1 MRLLAG
7 RTAVVTGA
15 ASGIGLATARAFVA
29 EGMRVVMADVDGD
42 QLSEHASRLASEGAQ
57 VRAVTADVRDPEA
70 VERVGRAAI
79 EHFGA
84 LHVAVNNAGIVV
96 TGNSWELSLQ
106 DWHRVID
113 VNLWGAIHGVRA
125 FVPLILATGEEGH
138 VVNTASMA
146 ALYTPARLGPYAVSK
161 HGILGLSDV
170 LRAELAAIDAP
181 VGVSVVMPG
190 MIKTGMNP
198 MGSVSAEAVAANIVD
213 AIRQQRPYVFTDD
226 HHTAEVDA
234 RLRAIIA
241 ARTERLP
248 G

>member
-7 RTAVVTGA
+7 RTAIVTGA
-15 ASGIGLATARAFVA
+15 ASGIGLATVEAFAA
-29 EGMRVVMADVDGD
+29 EGMRIVMADVDGERLG
-42 QLSEHASRLASEGAQ
+42 QHASRLASEGAEI
-57 VRAVTADVRDPEA
+57 RAVTTDVRDPAA
-70 VERVGRAAI
+70 VERAGRAAI

-84 LHVAVNNAGIVV
+84 LHVAVNNAGVVV
-96 TGNSWELSLQ
+96 TGNSWELALD

-113 VNLWGAIHGVRA
+113 VNLWGVIHGVHA
-125 FVPLILATGEEGH
+125 FVPLILASGEEGH

-146 ALYTPARLGPYAVSK
+146 AVYTPARLGPYAVSK

-198 MGSVSAEAVAANIVD
+198 IGSVSAQAVAANIVD

-234 RLRAIIA
+234 RLHAIIA
-241 ARTERLP
+241 ARAERLP
-248 G
+248 